1 MDDFLAEYTLADIK
15 NALNTLRSHTTYF
28 CPVADLDALEMAI
41 SALEVMKE
49 QKEKE

>member
-1 MDDFLAEYTLADIK
+1 MDDFLAEYTLVDIK
-15 NALNTLRSHTTYF
+15 DALNTLYHHTQYS

-41 SALEVMKE
+41 EALEVMKE